1 MPAKGRNMMG
11 ALATHL
17 RRYLQLAVR
26 AGAIVFSFALACAS
40 PALAGCRATTI
51 EHANY
56 VICEFKAGGGI
67 ELFLRDAQGT
77 TLGQFDRVRE
87 ALQTR
92 GRQLVFAMNAGMYH
106 EDRSPVGLY
115 IENGQQLK
123 KLSTADGP
131 GNFSMKPNGVFY
143 VDGNKAGVMET
154 KAFLKR
160 KMEPKFA
167 TQSGPM
173 LVIDGKLHP
182 RFLKD
187 ATSRNRRNGV
197 GVKGSKVFFVLADTH
212 VTIHA
217 FARVFRDVLK
227 TPNALYLDGSISRLY
242 APDIN
247 RNDIGF
253 TMGPIVAVS
262 APLPAQ
268 KQSAKP

>member
-1 MPAKGRNMMG
+1 MMG

-17 RRYLQLAVR
+17 RRYLRPAVC
-26 AGAIVFSFALACAS
+26 AGAVAFSLALACAI
-40 PALAGCRATTI
+40 PAQAGCRATTI
-51 EHANY
+51 EHASY
-56 VICEFKAGGGI
+56 VICEFKAGDGI
-67 ELFLRDAQGT
+67 ELFLRDAQGA

-115 IENGQQLK
+115 VENGQQVK

-143 VDGNKAGVMET
+143 IDGKSAGVVET

-160 KMEPKFA
+160 KLKPQFA

-187 ATSRNRRNGV
+187 STSRNRRNGV
-197 GVKGSKVFFVLADTH
+197 GVKGSKVIFALADTP
-212 VTIHA
+212 VTFDE

-253 TMGPIVAVS
+253 AMGPIVAVS